1 MSPETIIALIY
12 LIVIIFI
19 IIVIWIIVH
28 KVRNKIRQVSRSLFN
43 SDRIID
49 EITSRA
55 AGKDQSAAFEEEPK
69 SLNGMTNV
77 CLPNIVRDFP
87 EFNYS
92 EVKAKNEALIKA
104 YLNSLEAQDTSSL
117 KTPQTATSLI
127 RKTQYIIDDL
137 QSQGKHIF
145 YNDIVIYNTEISDYT
160 KGNGLCIVK
169 LQSAVGFINFM
180 RDGSGNTVRGS
191 ESSKR
196 QTVFE
201 SDYTYIQDADK
212 LMKSGMHESF
222 SLSCPNCGAPITNL
236 GNKFCEYCG
245 TGIKEI
251 NINSWK
257 FTNIEEHGIRAKQYF

>member
-1 MSPETIIALIY
+1 MNPGTIIALIY
-12 LIVIIFI
+12 LVVILFI
-19 IIVIWIIVH
+19 IIVIWVVVH
-28 KVRNKIRQVSRSLFN
+28 NIRKKLRQVSRSLFN
-43 SDRIID
+43 SDHLIN
-49 EITSRA
+49 EITSLA
-55 AGKDQSAAFEEEPK
+55 KGKDQSTAFEAEPK
-69 SLNGMTNV
+69 SLNGMTDV

-92 EVKAKNEALIKA
+92 EVKAANEALIKA
-104 YLNSLEAQDTSSL
+104 YLNSIEAQDTSSL
-117 KTPQTATSLI
+117 STRQVASSLVN
-127 RKTQYIIDDL
+127 KTQYIIDDL

-145 YNDIVIYNTEISDYT
+145 YNDIVIYNTEISDYS
-160 KGNGLCIVK
+160 KGNGLCTVK
-169 LQSAVGFINFM
+169 LQSSVGFINFM
-180 RDGSGNTVRGS
+180 RDSSGTTVNGS

-196 QTVFE
+196 QAVFE

-212 LMKSGMHESF
+212 LMKSGMYGSF